1 MICEIYEICIGLFNI
16 LWLIL
21 EMIVALEQE
30 RIQGTGLM
38 LANEQGTGT
47 KRTWHRV
54 IHPVF

>member
-30 RIQGTGLM
+30 RIQGAGLM

-47 KRTWHRV
+47 KKNLGTG
-54 IHPVF
+54 

>member
-1 MICEIYEICIGLFNI
+1 MICEIYEICIGRFNI

-47 KRTWHRV
+47 KKNLGTG
-54 IHPVF
+54 